1 MDDPVLEHV
10 PGRVRGLTRRS
21 EKLRVVPIG
30 EHRTGALHHLVEGAR
45 HPDLEPLHRAAQ
57 RFRVGRLH
65 DAVDVV
71 PLHREV
77 HQAEAESLA
86 PASEG
91 QAQRAEAAVRAE
103 VPHFPAHAER
113 DVQRAFPETLART
126 MRNVRTRGLA
136 LAAGALSR
144 TAPLTEWQLLL
155 FYLHARDRRGGG

>member
-10 PGRVRGLTRRS
+10 PGRVRGLPRRS
-21 EKLRVVPIG
+21 EKVRVVPIG
-30 EHRTGALHHLVEGAR
+30 EHRPGALHHLVEGAR

-91 QAQRAEAAVRAE
+91 QAQRAEAAVRAK

-113 DVQRAFPETLART
+113 DVQRSFSKGLSRT
-126 MRNVRTRGLA
+126 MRNVRPRGLA
-136 LAAGALSR
+136 FAPGALSR
-144 TAPLTEWQLLL
+144 TAPPTERQFLLIY
-155 FYLHARDRRGGG
+155 FHARDRREGV